1 MKLRTRALLR
11 VCPQALACAL
21 GLAAVGCSDSPLP
34 GTMLGTYSVVGTL
47 TANTCGAGLGA
58 PTPRTFRA
66 QMSEDGTSLYWS
78 WMDGSPS
85 VYGVMTSS
93 TSATITGGD
102 SANVDGASDGG
113 AGPCSMSR
121 VDTLQIE
128 LGSGSPPPTF
138 TGSLVYAFSADPGSV
153 CSDQLSASGGMYD
166 ALPCTTTYTLSG
178 ARQ

>member
-1 MKLRTRALLR
+1 VKQKL
-11 VCPQALACAL
+11 AL
-21 GLAAVGCSDSPLP
+21 GLAALLLACSDSALP

-58 PTPRTFRA
+58 PTPWNFSA

-93 TSATITGGD
+93 TEATITGGD
-102 SANVDGASDGG
+102 SANVDGAGDGG
-113 AGPCSMSR
+113 TGPCSMSR

-138 TGSLVYAFSADPGSV
+138 TGSLVYAFSADPGSM

-166 ALPCTTTYTLSG
+166 TLPCSTTYTLTGS
-178 ARQ
+178 RQ